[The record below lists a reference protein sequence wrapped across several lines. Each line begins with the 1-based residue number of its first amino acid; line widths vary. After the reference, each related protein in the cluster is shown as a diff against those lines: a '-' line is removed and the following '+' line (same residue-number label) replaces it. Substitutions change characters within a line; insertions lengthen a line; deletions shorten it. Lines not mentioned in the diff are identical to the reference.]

1 MVDYEEFK
9 AFIDDDMEIQD
20 FVLKYSGVQTIV
32 RAMKIY
38 NRENEDWKN
47 FFESISVDYCGSYFV
62 EFDHLKREM
71 EKKLKDID
79 PTVRKRLYYIF
90 SYEG

>member
-1 MVDYEEFK
+1 
-9 AFIDDDMEIQD
+9 MEIQD

>member
-1 MVDYEEFK
+1 
-9 AFIDDDMEIQD
+9 MEIQD
-20 FVLKYSGVQTIV
+20 FILKYSGVQTIV

-38 NRENEDWKN
+38 NRECDDWKN
-47 FFESISVDYCGSYFV
+47 FFEGISVDYCGSYFV

-71 EKKLKDID
+71 EKKLKEID